1 MKKKY
6 VIKIKQPNETSM
18 TMKKNGEREKKDH
31 HHISIANERV
41 VHVLHSKMYVFMSEG
56 VIDDSCLMNDFL
68 SISFFI
74 NN

>member
-31 HHISIANERV
+31 HHISIVNEKRWMDEGGATFAQRC
-41 VHVLHSKMYVFMSEG
+41 VHSCFICMYE
-56 VIDDSCLMNDFL
+56 
-68 SISFFI
+68 
-74 NN
+74 